1 MRLIGCLLVIGILF
15 SYVPAFSM
23 DGCPEGNHMGNM
35 KVDCGYIFH
44 CPLIL
49 NISMPELLPIPV
61 SGRLVLSYS
70 SFKVDELPHLIF
82 HPPD

>member
-1 MRLIGCLLVIGILF
+1 
-15 SYVPAFSM
+15 
-23 DGCPEGNHMGNM
+23 MGNM

-61 SGRLVLSYS
+61 SGRLVLSYF
-70 SFKVDELPHLIF
+70 SFKVDELPHPIF